1 MVKAWE
7 EKLKI
12 RQEGGDKVDQLGSK
26 ESLLKIKVLD
36 NESVS
41 EGAFIKSKLNYFQ
54 RGESNDE
61 SKKNE

>member
-36 NESVS
+36 NESVN
-41 EGAFIKSKLNYFQ
+41 EGAFIKSKLYLFKVN
-54 RGESNDE
+54 
-61 SKKNE
+61 